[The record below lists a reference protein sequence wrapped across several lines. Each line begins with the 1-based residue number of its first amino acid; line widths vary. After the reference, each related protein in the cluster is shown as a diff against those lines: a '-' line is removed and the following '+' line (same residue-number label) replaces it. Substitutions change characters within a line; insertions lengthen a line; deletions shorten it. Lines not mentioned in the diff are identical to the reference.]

1 MECKHEA
8 VKSVNCAL
16 FCLKCGLRLPDDWLT
31 KKHTNEAE
39 KPLKTAAKAPKR
51 AKGGKA

>member
-16 FCLKCGLRLPDDWLT
+16 FCLKCGLKLPDNWLT
-31 KKHTNEAE
+31 KHTTEAE
-39 KPLKTAAKAPKR
+39 KPLKTAAKATTRK
-51 AKGGKA
+51 KGGKGE